1 MRFGLAAGSTE
12 PGSQLDQ
19 KRLGL
24 LLYDCMQLPRY
35 LGEIALFGG
44 SNIEPSGNSA
54 GSTYLYKWKIARYF
68 LWYRYGTYVRENLQV
83 FCFLALFSKSKSR
96 KLLKYRSVPVH
107 FHLLK
112 L

>member
-1 MRFGLAAGSTE
+1 LGQKIIFCWRLEGLLRKEQDPDPYQYVTDPAHCFFVPELFVHTDPGCAVMFGLAAGSTE

-44 SNIEPSGNSA
+44 SNIEPSGN
-54 GSTYLYKWKIARYF
+54 
-68 LWYRYGTYVRENLQV
+68 GTA
-83 FCFLALFSKSKSR
+83 CTHGKK
-96 KLLKYRSVPVH
+96 P
-107 FHLLK
+107 
-112 L
+112 

>member
-1 MRFGLAAGSTE
+1 MFGLAAGSTE

-54 GSTYLYKWKIARYF
+54 ACTLPYSWKIT
-68 LWYRYGTYVRENLQV
+68 LV
-83 FCFLALFSKSKSR
+83 FERKPTSIFFFVSR
-96 KLLKYRSVPVH
+96 KFYKLKAENY
-107 FHLLK
+107 
-112 L
+112 

>member
-1 MRFGLAAGSTE
+1 MQSGPEILFFVPFCSVPDPLVLDTDLALEHCFFFELFLNADLCCAVMFGLAAGSTE

-54 GSTYLYKWKIARYF
+54 ACTHGK
-68 LWYRYGTYVRENLQV
+68 
-83 FCFLALFSKSKSR
+83 
-96 KLLKYRSVPVH
+96 
-107 FHLLK
+107 
-112 L
+112 

>member
-1 MRFGLAAGSTE
+1 MFGLAAGSTE

-54 GSTYLYKWKIARYF
+54 ACT
-68 LWYRYGTYVRENLQV
+68 
-83 FCFLALFSKSKSR
+83 
-96 KLLKYRSVPVH
+96 H
-107 FHLLK
+107 
-112 L
+112 

>member
-1 MRFGLAAGSTE
+1 MFGLAAGSTE

-44 SNIEPSGNSA
+44 SNIEPSGNRA
-54 GSTYLYKWKIARYF
+54 VCTHGKLPRYLRGNPPVFFF
-68 LWYRYGTYVRENLQV
+68 LG
-83 FCFLALFSKSKSR
+83 SR
-96 KLLKYRSVPVH
+96 KFYKLKAEN
-107 FHLLK
+107 F
-112 L
+112 

>member
-1 MRFGLAAGSTE
+1 MYFTKRAGSGSGCVPTKMSRIRGTALFLEFILNANLGCAVMFGLAAGSTE

-54 GSTYLYKWKIARYF
+54 A
-68 LWYRYGTYVRENLQV
+68 
-83 FCFLALFSKSKSR
+83 
-96 KLLKYRSVPVH
+96 
-107 FHLLK
+107 
-112 L
+112 

>member
-1 MRFGLAAGSTE
+1 MSTDPDPIVRGKDPAPEHCFLFSKFFLHVDLGCAVMFGLAAGSTE

-54 GSTYLYKWKIARYF
+54 ACTHGK
-68 LWYRYGTYVRENLQV
+68 
-83 FCFLALFSKSKSR
+83 
-96 KLLKYRSVPVH
+96 
-107 FHLLK
+107 
-112 L
+112 

>member
-1 MRFGLAAGSTE
+1 MFGLAAGSTE

-54 GSTYLYKWKIARYF
+54 ACTHGKLPWYLRGKPPVFFFLGSAKF
-68 LWYRYGTYVRENLQV
+68 
-83 FCFLALFSKSKSR
+83 
-96 KLLKYRSVPVH
+96 
-107 FHLLK
+107 
-112 L
+112 